1 MRKWLVCHL
10 PFCNRLGRRCT
21 LSQISRAENERIKS
35 SELSESPPLIDI
47 VNVGQA
53 PLVTVT
59 MEFRGD
65 YPMDIMEGRANFSPI
80 GPLLHPSQGV
90 L

>member
-1 MRKWLVCHL
+1 MSVSNHQNS
-10 PFCNRLGRRCT
+10 PN
-21 LSQISRAENERIKS
+21 
-35 SELSESPPLIDI
+35 PPLIDI